1 MALPFFIMKYEK
13 ELQSIASNSDKK
25 EVFLNE
31 FRELMIRLKNS
42 DIIIDS
48 ESVYNDLVS
57 LMKYIAD
64 YELENYAD
72 LQKEV
77 GDIMGGKV
85 LDLPS
90 DKLRE
95 QFAEGKA
102 EGELKNALDVYK
114 KCISRGM
121 TKEEALDISG
131 LPEDK
136 IPNE

>member
-42 DIIIDS
+42 DIIANS
-48 ESVYNDLVS
+48 EAIYNDLVS
-57 LMKYIAD
+57 LMKYVAD
-64 YELENYAD
+64 YELEYYTD
-72 LQKEV
+72 LKKEV

-85 LDLPS
+85 LELPS

-95 QFAEGKA
+95 QRAEGALAKA
-102 EGELKNALDVYK
+102 LEVYK
-114 KCISRGM
+114 KCIDDGM
-121 TKEEALDISG
+121 SKEKALYISG

-136 IPNE
+136 IPKE

>member
-42 DIIIDS
+42 DIITDS

-57 LMKYIAD
+57 LMKYVAD
-64 YELENYAD
+64 YELEYYTD
-72 LQKEV
+72 LKKEV

-90 DKLRE
+90 DKLKE
-95 QFAEGKA
+95 QFAEG
-102 EGELKNALDVYK
+102 ELKKALEVYK
-114 KCISRGM
+114 KCIDDGM
-121 TKEEALDISG
+121 SKEKALYFSG

-136 IPNE
+136 IPKE

>member
-42 DIIIDS
+42 DIITDS

-64 YELENYAD
+64 YELEYYTD
-72 LQKEV
+72 LKKEV
-77 GDIMGGKV
+77 DDIMGGKV
-85 LDLPS
+85 LELPS
-90 DKLRE
+90 DKLKE
-95 QFAEGKA
+95 QRAEGKL
-102 EGELKNALDVYK
+102 EEQIEVYK
-114 KCISRGM
+114 KCIARGM
-121 TKEEALDISG
+121 SKEEALDISG

-136 IPNE
+136 IPND

>member
-13 ELQSIASNSDKK
+13 KLQSIASNSDKK

-64 YELENYAD
+64 YELE
-72 LQKEV
+72 KFRRFTER
-77 GDIMGGKV
+77 
-85 LDLPS
+85 S
-90 DKLRE
+90 W
-95 QFAEGKA
+95 
-102 EGELKNALDVYK
+102 
-114 KCISRGM
+114 
-121 TKEEALDISG
+121 
-131 LPEDK
+131 
-136 IPNE
+136 

>member
-48 ESVYNDLVS
+48 EPVYNDLVS
-57 LMKYIAD
+57 LMKYVAD

-77 GDIMGGKV
+77 DDIMGGKV

-95 QFAEGKA
+95 QFAEGMA
-102 EGELKNALDVYK
+102 EGELANALEVYK
-114 KCISRGM
+114 KCIDDGM
-121 TKEEALDISG
+121 SKEKALYFSG

-136 IPNE
+136 IPKE